1 MRDNIRGQVQ
11 KPAVSDS
18 GQRRRN
24 LWMKE
29 LGEMEIIGLGE
40 LLVGKE
46 EGSTTYGAG
55 LTRESRP
62 KDPKKL
68 PEVELT
74 GLRTESRLY

>member
-1 MRDNIRGQVQ
+1 
-11 KPAVSDS
+11 
-18 GQRRRN
+18 
-24 LWMKE
+24 
-29 LGEMEIIGLGE
+29 MEIIGLGE

-62 KDPKKL
+62 KDPKEL

-74 GLRTESRLY
+74 GLRFSHLSCIAAVLISCSDALVSEHLASYLRCV